1 MVLLK
6 YPERKVMK
14 IGSTSI
20 AITIPHEFAKKY
32 KIDKNGQVSIT
43 SKGRSLILRFKE
55 GAHNEHKSC
64 ENKS

>member
-1 MVLLK
+1 
-6 YPERKVMK
+6 MK

-43 SKGRSLILRFKE
+43 SRGRSLILRFKE
-55 GAHNEHKSC
+55 GGLNEK
-64 ENKS
+64 NKSP